1 MYYLYIVRCS
11 DNSLYTGITLD
22 VKRRIV
28 EHNDS
33 KKGAKY
39 TKSRRPVT
47 LVHSEM
53 FDSKSDALKREAY
66 IKKLSREEK
75 NTLVSRE

>member
-11 DNSLYTGITLD
+11 DNSLYTSITLN
-22 VKRRIV
+22 VKQKSV
-28 EHNDS
+28 EQNES

-66 IKKLSREEK
+66 IKNLSREEK

>member
-22 VKRRIV
+22 VKRRIA

-53 FDSKSDALKREAY
+53 FDSKSEALKREAY

>member
-1 MYYLYIVRCS
+1 MYYVYIVRCS

-22 VKRRIV
+22 VKRRIA

-33 KKGAKY
+33 KKGARY

>member
-1 MYYLYIVRCS
+1 MVRCN
-11 DNSLYTGITLD
+11 DDSLYTGITLD

-39 TKSRRPVT
+39 TKSRRPVV
-47 LVHSEM
+47 LVYSEM
-53 FDSKSDALKREAY
+53 FDSKSEALKREAY

-75 NTLVSRE
+75 NTLVFRK

>member
-1 MYYLYIVRCS
+1 MYYVYIVRCS
-11 DNSLYTGITLD
+11 GNSLYTGITLD
-22 VKRRIV
+22 VKRRIA

-33 KKGAKY
+33 KKGARY